1 MMRLVGFCFVCFQ
14 GDKLLALREK
24 DRNKK
29 NVESAKRL
37 VELLKNPFKC
47 ENQSSDSGDRERR
60 ICEDKCSASL
70 LVIRL

>member
-24 DRNKK
+24 VGNRK

-37 VELLKNPFKC
+37 VELLK
-47 ENQSSDSGDRERR
+47 EM
-60 ICEDKCSASL
+60 
-70 LVIRL
+70 